1 MKKNTFVRIIP
12 DLSFLLLSSLITVS
26 LFRDV
31 GISVKYFLDVAEIF
45 FNLNVTSIKSMVR
58 VCW

>member
-26 LFRDV
+26 LFNKVSDNFEV
-31 GISVKYFLDVAEIF
+31 LVSIEIIMKK
-45 FNLNVTSIKSMVR
+45 FN
-58 VCW
+58 